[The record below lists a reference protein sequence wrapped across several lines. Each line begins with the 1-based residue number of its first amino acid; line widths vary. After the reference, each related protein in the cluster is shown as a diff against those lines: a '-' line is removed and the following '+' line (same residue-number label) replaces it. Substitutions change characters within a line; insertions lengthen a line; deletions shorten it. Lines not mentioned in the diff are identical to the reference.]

1 MVFLFVRERPE
12 SYTVSHLFCGVIQG
26 YLESSTV
33 FVTPLSEFVDMPLT
47 DTQIRT
53 FKPTGK
59 IVKLY
64 DGGGLLL
71 RITAR
76 GKKCWQFKY
85 TRNGKQNTIGRIG
98 SYPEVSLKEA
108 REKAL
113 ILRKKIIDGIDPA
126 QENKERRLMAEV
138 AARTFEVVAREWHE
152 KYARTWTE
160 GHARDNMNR
169 LERFLFPALGSLPV
183 AEIRPQDVL
192 EPLRRLEEAG
202 ILETAH
208 RVCGLASMVFRYSV
222 ASGYIESDP
231 CRDLRGALTPRVK
244 RHHATIIDPKAVG
257 SLLRA
262 IDEYR
267 GAFVVQCALKLLP
280 LVFVR
285 SGELRGARWTE
296 VDLAAKEWRIPAERM
311 KMKEAHVVPLSRQ
324 AVALLEH
331 VKLVTGYSDLVFP
344 SPQDSG
350 RGLSDV
356 TLTAALRRLGYAP
369 GEMTIHGFRATAS
382 TLLNEL
388 GFHPDLIELQLAHK
402 ERNKVRASYNHAVRL
417 SERVDMMQRW
427 ADYLD
432 ELKRI

>member
-1 MVFLFVRERPE
+1 M
-12 SYTVSHLFCGVIQG
+12 
-26 YLESSTV
+26 
-33 FVTPLSEFVDMPLT
+33 
-47 DTQIRT
+47 
-53 FKPTGK
+53 
-59 IVKLY
+59 
-64 DGGGLLL
+64 
-71 RITAR
+71 
-76 GKKCWQFKY
+76 
-85 TRNGKQNTIGRIG
+85 
-98 SYPEVSLKEA
+98 
-108 REKAL
+108 
-113 ILRKKIIDGIDPA
+113 
-126 QENKERRLMAEV
+126 
-138 AARTFEVVAREWHE
+138 AREWHE